1 MLEHDRL
8 SKSATR
14 KDESRYIACQMA
26 VETVLQDLVEDAMR
40 RGWEETE
47 VLSAIT
53 EVADNLMLAA
63 DANRDLDL
71 LIAALR
77 KNMPPPNLAG

>member
-1 MLEHDRL
+1 M
-8 SKSATR
+8 
-14 KDESRYIACQMA
+14 C
-26 VETVLQDLVEDAMR
+26 

-63 DANRDLDL
+63 AANRDLDL
-71 LIAALR
+71 LLAALR
-77 KNMPPPNLAG
+77 RNMPPPNLAG